1 MPVANVSGSTASI
14 PDRNS
19 PHETTKGAPFRYY
32 HRLWMNSLA
41 LALADGIAFS
51 CSISFAEWFR
61 AWFRHEVPAFGW
73 SWAIIPIWWFGAV
86 AIRLLPD
93 WGIGPVEHLRR
104 IVTLLTVI
112 FGAVAAL
119 LFLGKIGAAASRLT
133 YTVFFA
139 LSVILVPL
147 VRIWVKDELLR
158 AKLWGVPAVIYGSDE
173 AALHIVNALLH
184 EPGLGYYP
192 IGIFRDQGA
201 VGDSVAGLPVLGS
214 LSDTTDRA
222 AVAIVTKI
230 KGSVHKEIR
239 LIEGPLSKYQRVII
253 IPDLLD
259 APSLWVTPRDFMG
272 VLGLEL
278 SSNLLNPWVRVF
290 KRLSEIVWILLM
302 SPLWLP
308 LMGFLMFLV
317 WTYDRKPPFFHQE
330 RIGYRGKEFRTIK
343 FRTMRPHA
351 EEELKRVMEQ
361 TPGLVEEWNHNFK
374 LKNDPRITPIGAFLR
389 KTSLDELPQLF
400 NVLKGEMSLVGPRPL
415 PHYHEKELPERV
427 RKLRECVRPG
437 ITGLWQVSGRSDV
450 GTAGMERW
458 DTYYVRNWSIWLDIV
473 ILVRTVRAVAHG
485 GGAY

>member
-1 MPVANVSGSTASI
+1 
-14 PDRNS
+14 
-19 PHETTKGAPFRYY
+19 
-32 HRLWMNSLA
+32 
-41 LALADGIAFS
+41 
-51 CSISFAEWFR
+51 
-61 AWFRHEVPAFGW
+61 
-73 SWAIIPIWWFGAV
+73 
-86 AIRLLPD
+86 
-93 WGIGPVEHLRR
+93 
-104 IVTLLTVI
+104 
-112 FGAVAAL
+112 
-119 LFLGKIGAAASRLT
+119 
-133 YTVFFA
+133 
-139 LSVILVPL
+139 LSVFLVPL
-147 VRIWVKDELLR
+147 VRIWMKDELLR
-158 AKLWGVPAVIYGSDE
+158 AQWWGVPAVIYGSDE
-173 AALHIVNALLH
+173 AATHIVNALRH

-192 IGIFRDQGA
+192 IGNFRDQGTA
-201 VGDSVAGLPVLGS
+201 GDFVAGLPVLGS

-222 AVAIVTKI
+222 VVAIVTKI

-278 SSNLLNPWVRVF
+278 TSNLLNPWVRVF
-290 KRLSEIVWILLM
+290 KRLSEIVLILLT
-302 SPLWLP
+302 SLIWLP
-308 LMGFLMFLV
+308 LMGLLIFLV
-317 WTYDRKPPFFHQE
+317 WAHDRNPPFFHQE
-330 RIGYRGKEFRTIK
+330 RTGYKGKEFRTMK
-343 FRTMRPHA
+343 FRTMLPNA

-361 TPGLVEEWNHNFK
+361 TPGLVEEWSHNFK

-400 NVLKGEMSLVGPRPL
+400 NVLKGEMSIVGPRPL
-415 PHYHEKELPERV
+415 PRYHEKELPERV

-485 GGAY
+485 RGAY